1 MAVGDLDESTI
12 PTWVLGGGGGGGLG
26 VYRVPTDAAD
36 EATLDTGVT
45 TALAGELRCAT
56 IRSGP
61 LILLFFL

>member
-36 EATLDTGVT
+36 LVTGVT
-45 TALAGELRCAT
+45 TALAGELRCVT
-56 IRSGP
+56 ISGQVT
-61 LILLFFL
+61 